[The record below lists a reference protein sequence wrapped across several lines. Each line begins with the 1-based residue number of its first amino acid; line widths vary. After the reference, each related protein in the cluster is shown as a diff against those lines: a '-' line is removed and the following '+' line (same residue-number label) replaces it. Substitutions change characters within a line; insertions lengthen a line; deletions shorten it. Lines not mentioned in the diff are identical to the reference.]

1 MLNFIELMHRA
12 IIERTIIEDSKQFG
26 RSHKKTQVQ
35 FPRDALSEVVKN
47 RASHSFEVATSSLMM
62 VIKIAMRKGLRPE
75 DIDYQQSVHNVS
87 LLHDI
92 GHPPFGHDGT
102 YYLQNYL
109 AGMGFTESFTDNN
122 NNLTI
127 IEKHKLDL
135 CDYTIASV
143 IKYPDELYDSQKKKY
158 LPMLARCIEEDRNHY
173 AKLGINLVNQTKTIS
188 CQIMDEAD
196 RNSYTCT
203 DLSDFLSMGNTLN
216 EKKLLMLSKSHNLT
230 SEYID
235 QIKIISKLART
246 GSKNDIRVFF
256 SELKQRFNA
265 NYDLT
270 DNGIETINLD
280 LENYREFLNDVSLE
294 FYIKPIR
301 KMDLH
306 IGNMT
311 KLMAFTDHV
320 FNKGFHP
327 SKHYSKMIAD
337 TDCEEE
343 KIRYKRDMITEVS
356 DWYVVNTCE
365 ELGLEINNDNWL
377 NSDYGRTYK

>member
-1 MLNFIELMHRA
+1 MDRA
-12 IIERTIIEDSKQFG
+12 VYERTIIEDSKQFG

-35 FPRDALSEVVKN
+35 FPRDGLSEVVKN

-62 VIKIAMRKGLRPE
+62 AIKIAMRKGLRPE
-75 DIDYQQSVHNVS
+75 DIDYEQSLHNVS

-109 AGMGFTESFTDNN
+109 KGLGFAESFTDNN

-127 IEKHKLDL
+127 IEKHELDL
-135 CDYTIASV
+135 CSYTIASV
-143 IKYPDELYDSQKKKY
+143 IKYPDELYPSQKDKY
-158 LPMLARCIEEDRNHY
+158 LPLLAQCIEDDRKHY
-173 AKLGINLVNQTKTIS
+173 AQFGINLVNQTKTIS

-203 DLSDFLSMGNTLN
+203 DLSDFLSMGNTLS
-216 EKKLLMLSKSHNLT
+216 EKKLLNLSKSHNLT
-230 SEYID
+230 SEYIE
-235 QIKIISKLART
+235 QIKLIAKLAKN
-246 GSKNDIRVFF
+246 GSKNEIRVFF
-256 SELKQRFNA
+256 SQLKQSFNA

-270 DNGIETINLD
+270 DNGIVTID
-280 LENYREFLNDVSLE
+280 LELEKYREFLNDVSLE

-320 FNKGFHP
+320 FNDGFHP
-327 SKHYSKMIAD
+327 SKHYNEMID
-337 TDCEEE
+337 GTDCEEE

-356 DWYVVNTCE
+356 DWYVVNTCD
-365 ELGLEINNDNWL
+365 ELGLTIDHDNWL